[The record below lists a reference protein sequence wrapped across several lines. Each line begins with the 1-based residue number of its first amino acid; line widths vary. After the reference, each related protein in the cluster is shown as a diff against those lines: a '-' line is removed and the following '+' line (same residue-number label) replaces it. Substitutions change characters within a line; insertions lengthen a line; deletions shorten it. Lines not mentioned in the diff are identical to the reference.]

1 MSKQTL
7 SGAAALA
14 QALAMTLV
22 FLAASVSL
30 VATVL
35 AFAGHL
41 PWPAIAVSY
50 GTIDL
55 PWFGQALQIGVTAL
69 LFLLVA
75 TFPAARRVMRLET
88 SHRRFEIG
96 MDDITRAYRA
106 AHMADRAEMFGMQ
119 REFDAV
125 RERYKYLRELPE
137 LAEIDAELLTVAA
150 QMSEQSR
157 ELAQSFSD
165 EKVLR
170 AKESLKQRL
179 KDTETL
185 QARIQGAHAA
195 IREIRRLMDEVDIEE
210 STVAAQM
217 QRLREELA
225 ELDGFRPD
233 PGPGKK
239 KVAHLKSV

>member
-1 MSKQTL
+1 M
-7 SGAAALA
+7 AL
-14 QALAMTLV
+14 V
-22 FLAASVSL
+22 GLAAIVSL
-30 VATVL
+30 FATIL
-35 AFAGHL
+35 ASAGVL
-41 PWPAIAVSY
+41 PWPAISVSY
-50 GTIDL
+50 AGADL

-69 LFLLVA
+69 LVLLAA
-75 TFPAARRVMRLET
+75 TFPAAHRVMRLET

-106 AHMADRAEMFGMQ
+106 AHMADRAEMFAMH

-125 RERYKYLRELPE
+125 RERYKHLRDLPE

-157 ELAQSFSD
+157 ELAETFSD
-165 EKVLR
+165 DKVAR

-179 KDTETL
+179 HDTETL
-185 QARIQGAHAA
+185 QARIQSAHAA
-195 IREIRRLMDEVDIEE
+195 IREIRRLTDEVDIEE
-210 STVAAQM
+210 STVAAQLA
-217 QRLREELA
+217 RLREELA
-225 ELDGFRPD
+225 EIDGLRPD

>member
-1 MSKQTL
+1 MSIQGVSRLVNAGHWVGVTL
-7 SGAAALA
+7 AG
-14 QALAMTLV
+14 
-22 FLAASVSL
+22 LAAFVSVT
-30 VATVL
+30 ATTL
-35 AFAGHL
+35 AFAGLL
-41 PWPAIAVSY
+41 PWPEIAMTYAGADV
-50 GTIDL
+50 
-55 PWFGQALQIGVTAL
+55 PWFGQAIQIGLTVFLVLFAL
-69 LFLLVA
+69 SL
-75 TFPAARRVMRLET
+75 PGIGRVLRLET

-125 RERYKYLRELPE
+125 RERYRYLQELPE
-137 LAEIDAELLTVAA
+137 LSEMDAELLTIAA

-157 ELAQSFSD
+157 DLAALYSD
-165 EKVLR
+165 EKVAR

-185 QARIQGAHAA
+185 QIRIQAAHAA
-195 IREIRRLMDEVDIEE
+195 IREIRRLTEEVDIEE
-210 STVAAQM
+210 STVASQM

>member
-1 MSKQTL
+1 MSKQALSQTASFAQTL
-7 SGAAALA
+7 AMALVALAAA
-14 QALAMTLV
+14 
-22 FLAASVSL
+22 VSL
-30 VATVL
+30 IATIL
-35 AFAGHL
+35 AFTGHL
-41 PWPAIAVSY
+41 PWPAISVSY
-50 GTIDL
+50 GTADL

-69 LFLLVA
+69 LVLLVA
-75 TFPAARRVMRLET
+75 TFPAAHRVMRLET

-106 AHMADRAEMFGMQ
+106 AHMADRAEMFGMH

-125 RERYKYLRELPE
+125 RERYKHLRDLPE
-137 LAEIDAELLTVAA
+137 LADIDAELLTVAA

-157 ELAQSFSD
+157 ELAQTFSD
-165 EKVLR
+165 EKVAR
-170 AKESLKQRL
+170 AKDSLKQRL
-179 KDTETL
+179 RDTETL
-185 QARIQGAHAA
+185 QTRIQGAHAA

-233 PGPGKK
+233 PGPGK
-239 KVAHLKSV
+239 VAHLKSV

>member
-1 MSKQTL
+1 MSKTHLSQVAPIAQTL
-7 SGAAALA
+7 AMALVGAAAI
-14 QALAMTLV
+14 
-22 FLAASVSL
+22 VSC
-30 VATVL
+30 VATIL
-35 AFAGHL
+35 AFAGLL
-41 PWPAIAVSY
+41 PWPTVTVTYGAV
-50 GTIDL
+50 DL
-55 PWFGQALQIGVTAL
+55 PWFGQALQVGLTAL
-69 LFLLVA
+69 LVLLA
-75 TFPAARRVMRLET
+75 RTFPSAHRVTRLEAT
-88 SHRRFEIG
+88 HRRFEIG

-165 EKVLR
+165 EKVAR

-179 KDTETL
+179 RDTETL
-185 QARIQGAHAA
+185 QSRIQSAHAA
-195 IREIRRLMDEVDIEE
+195 IREIRRLTDEVDIEE

-225 ELDGFRPD
+225 EIDGFLPD

>member
-7 SGAAALA
+7 SLAATYAQTLAMVLVGSAAA
-14 QALAMTLV
+14 
-22 FLAASVSL
+22 VSL
-30 VATVL
+30 VATIL
-35 AFAGHL
+35 AFAGVL
-41 PWPAIAVSY
+41 PWPAVSIAY
-50 GTIDL
+50 GGAEL
-55 PWFGQALQIGVTAL
+55 AWFGQALQIGVTAL
-69 LFLLVA
+69 LVLLAA
-75 TFPAARRVMRLET
+75 TFPAAHRVMRLET

-125 RERYKYLRELPE
+125 RERYKHLRELPE
-137 LAEIDAELLTVAA
+137 LAEIDAELLTIAA

-157 ELAQSFSD
+157 DLAETFSD
-165 EKVLR
+165 EKVAR
-170 AKESLKQRL
+170 ARESLKQRL
-179 KDTETL
+179 RDTETL
-185 QARIQGAHAA
+185 QARIQSAHAA

-233 PGPGKK
+233 PGSG